1 MSAFPGGREAEDR
14 RHEVVAMAARTERAN
29 QPRHLLVI
37 AALLVVAAVVYL
49 LVGWR
54 AQASAMASLREEQKS
69 AQTVQAALGTLRALQ
84 AAGNN
89 AGPKAN
95 ESSDTILSRIQKAGT
110 DAGLKNP
117 VPLPAPGAGRPT
129 RTNSNKDVAKATW
142 RYTIQDPSLGALW
155 EFLRHA
161 TEAVGGLEVYSV
173 SLKPVGQ
180 QWEMTVEFC
189 RWERVEGS

>member
-1 MSAFPGGREAEDR
+1 MSDFSAGREAEDR
-14 RHEVVAMAARTERAN
+14 RHEIVAMAARTERAN

-37 AALLVVAAVVYL
+37 AGVLVVAATVYL
-49 LVGWR
+49 FTGWR
-54 AQASAMASLREEQKS
+54 AHAIAMVSLREEQRH
-69 AQTVQAALGTLRALQ
+69 AETVQTALGSLKALQ

-117 VPLPAPGAGRPT
+117 VPLPGPNAGRPT

-142 RYTIQDPSLGALW
+142 RYTISDPSLPALW

-173 SLKPVGQ
+173 SLRPSGLN
-180 QWEMTVEFC
+180 WEMTVEFC
-189 RWERVEGS
+189 RWERVEG